1 MLETAWVFVGATGLF
16 FLIRA
21 IRRLARETSA
31 SVVAESLGTEPRDLL
46 RTARE
51 ISTDPQIDEFHRRA
65 IQQAENAFPKNWK
78 TRLALLPWRWV
89 VGQAAL
95 GGLLFF
101 LVAGQ
106 SDGPVWRRTIW
117 PFGTNGGG
125 ILSVHPGNA
134 MFFRGENVAV
144 TVRVGGDDSLA
155 PQLEVRSAGL
165 EGELRAFQFVS
176 PGVHTYVFRSLQ
188 ESINYRVLFRGRRS
202 ARFRLTP
209 FDPPKLLSLL
219 ADVQPPTYTGRK
231 SERHEDSLGLKVT
244 AGSTIQWS
252 LRLDPADSSLRVD
265 GGGTNLVVEKTSEG
279 WRWEDRADRNLER
292 RLWAQRSK
300 GTGEALVGELSVE
313 TLPDAPPVVTL
324 LRPAEDLQADS
335 KDRFPVTAEFRD
347 DIGLVEAF
355 LMVRVNGG
363 PWRREPWGRFAK
375 GASDE
380 VLEMDF
386 DLGRFGLSEGDRL
399 EIQAAARDGKN
410 PPGEGRSEVRRVAMA
425 SYSVAHK
432 KIEADLAGFR
442 KTLLERLAEE
452 IELRNRVLVS
462 TPDWNGL
469 VAGQREVGRRM
480 ADANE
485 VIRVATVPVEASP
498 TNVRANARDDRD
510 AAHIVASQGQ
520 IAHIAS
526 KWR

>member
-1 MLETAWVFVGATGLF
+1 MGAGRKNSSPSEEGFGPASGLLAKRLFQARVWFVGVGGLRAVLRGAGWTGFAGSILLLGAAKWPDAPGMLETAWVFVGATGLF

-209 FDPPKLLSLL
+209 FDPPKLLSL
-219 ADVQPPTYTGRK
+219 Y
-231 SERHEDSLGLKVT
+231 
-244 AGSTIQWS
+244 
-252 LRLDPADSSLRVD
+252 
-265 GGGTNLVVEKTSEG
+265 
-279 WRWEDRADRNLER
+279 WRTFNR
-292 RLWAQRSK
+292 R
-300 GTGEALVGELSVE
+300 
-313 TLPDAPPVVTL
+313 P
-324 LRPAEDLQADS
+324 
-335 KDRFPVTAEFRD
+335 
-347 DIGLVEAF
+347 I
-355 LMVRVNGG
+355 
-363 PWRREPWGRFAK
+363 
-375 GASDE
+375 
-380 VLEMDF
+380 
-386 DLGRFGLSEGDRL
+386 
-399 EIQAAARDGKN
+399 
-410 PPGEGRSEVRRVAMA
+410 
-425 SYSVAHK
+425 
-432 KIEADLAGFR
+432 
-442 KTLLERLAEE
+442 
-452 IELRNRVLVS
+452 
-462 TPDWNGL
+462 
-469 VAGQREVGRRM
+469 
-480 ADANE
+480 
-485 VIRVATVPVEASP
+485 PVENRRGTRIRWA
-498 TNVRANARDDRD
+498 
-510 AAHIVASQGQ
+510 
-520 IAHIAS
+520 
-526 KWR
+526 